1 MITKEFV
8 EDIVSDLKKSANK
21 AYEKN
26 KYDEVLSL
34 VSICAA
40 VLYQTNIYYR
50 DDDLE
55 NLLGKVASNLLAKHI
70 SNYCILIAFIIL

>member
-1 MITKEFV
+1 MVTKKFV

-34 VSICAA
+34 VSICAD

-50 DDDLE
+50 DNDLE
-55 NLLGKVASNLLAKHI
+55 ELVEKVAENVATEDKMQD
-70 SNYCILIAFIIL
+70 

>member
-1 MITKEFV
+1 MVTKDFV

-26 KYDEVLSL
+26 KYDEALSL
-34 VSICAA
+34 VSICAS

-55 NLLGKVASNLLAKHI
+55 ELI
-70 SNYCILIAFIIL
+70 S